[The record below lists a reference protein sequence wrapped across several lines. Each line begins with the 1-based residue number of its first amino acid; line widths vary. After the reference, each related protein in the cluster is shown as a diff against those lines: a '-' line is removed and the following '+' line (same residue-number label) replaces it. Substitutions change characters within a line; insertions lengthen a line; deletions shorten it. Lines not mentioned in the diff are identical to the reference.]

1 LRNRFANPVVA
12 SVSDTEYRVE
22 LRRNENNPLSQAAW
36 EAAALKSLGEA
47 AAQSGGRVVRYG
59 MRGMKMVATVESS
72 PIGYADRFLALE
84 SFCQERF
91 KTYQID
97 GDENEGSLTIYMG
110 SHVEVP
116 FNKWHLMVLKAL
128 QPAEKM
134 LGIKITPVAT
144 RMTRNFGTSTQTVTE
159 KTPRV
164 IVNYVKRG
172 GPHDV

>member
-1 LRNRFANPVVA
+1 
-12 SVSDTEYRVE
+12 
-22 LRRNENNPLSQAAW
+22 
-36 EAAALKSLGEA
+36 
-47 AAQSGGRVVRYG
+47 
-59 MRGMKMVATVESS
+59 MMVATVESS